1 MRSACRRPGPRRQ
14 PNEQAIGA
22 KNAGVAVDKRGFI
35 AVDKQM
41 CSTVPHIL
49 AIDDIVGQPMLA
61 RKAMHEGRVAAEPAA
76 GHNSI
81 FDVIL
86 IPITYYS

>member
-1 MRSACRRPGPRRQ
+1 M
-14 PNEQAIGA
+14 
-22 KNAGVAVDKRGFI
+22 DKRGFI

-41 CSTVPHIL
+41 CSTVRHIL
-49 AIDDIVGQPMLA
+49 AIGDIVGLPLLA
-61 RKAMHEGRVAAEPAA
+61 YKAMHECRVAAEPTA